1 MNSPD
6 AALLMAAVAVTPAS
20 VLRSLAAAGAAPD
33 LPAVTVYLVSGQV
46 LDGRLVTVGTDHGH
60 EVVVLAVGP
69 QLAYAQLADIRAVG
83 VGAPERYRDILS
95 GGALPMPATGDPV
108 TRLGLRRD
116 FPPSPEF
123 PLDVDWDALP
133 DSAEALANLARL
145 LDGLRTAT
153 AEVCADELGRRAWAA
168 IAVLRVEHRTGT
180 AVSVQAGPDA
190 LSVRADLTAALPRQ
204 LTDELRRQLNSVL

>member
-1 MNSPD
+1 
-6 AALLMAAVAVTPAS
+6 VPA
-20 VLRSLAAAGAAPD
+20 
-33 LPAVTVYLVSGQV
+33 
-46 LDGRLVTVGTDHGH
+46 
-60 EVVVLAVGP
+60 
-69 QLAYAQLADIRAVG
+69 I
-83 VGAPERYRDILS
+83 
-95 GGALPMPATGDPV
+95 GDPV

-145 LDGLRTAT
+145 LDGLRTAV

-180 AVSVQAGPDA
+180 AVSVEAGPDA